1 MSTTRTASTPRV
13 EAATALRILTCNN
26 KNERSESDD
35 HPMPGFLLLARGLS
49 FGLRWVTW

>member
-13 EAATALRILTCNN
+13 EAATALRNNN